1 MGFTLE
7 LQDFSVFPNQSVWS
21 PHQQVEDKNHM
32 IISIDGETTFDKIQY
47 IFKNSPD
54 SRHRGNILNII
65 KDIYDK
71 PIANI
76 ICSGEKLKAFS
87 LR

>member
-47 IFKNSPD
+47 IF
-54 SRHRGNILNII
+54 ILKILQTVGI
-65 KDIYDK
+65 EGIY
-71 PIANI
+71 
-76 ICSGEKLKAFS
+76 ST
-87 LR
+87 